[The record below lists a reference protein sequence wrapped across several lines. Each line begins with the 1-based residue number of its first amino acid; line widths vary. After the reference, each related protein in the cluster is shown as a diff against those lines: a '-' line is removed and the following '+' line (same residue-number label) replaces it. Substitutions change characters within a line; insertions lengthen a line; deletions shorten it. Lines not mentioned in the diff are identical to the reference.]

1 MNVTPPDITAIQTH
15 SARTLR
21 DIILV
26 PVNLVLPGT
35 VLIVQVSFNDEN
47 STVILTFQILKLDLS
62 NKYLLLAIP
71 MTPSNVSKYY
81 FHYRSKIRV
90 NIILYVLVIKDSE
103 KYFKA

>member
-1 MNVTPPDITAIQTH
+1 MNVTSPDITAIQTH

>member
-1 MNVTPPDITAIQTH
+1 MNVTPPGITAIQTH

-62 NKYLLLAIP
+62 NK
-71 MTPSNVSKYY
+71 
-81 FHYRSKIRV
+81 
-90 NIILYVLVIKDSE
+90 
-103 KYFKA
+103 

>member
-1 MNVTPPDITAIQTH
+1 MNVTSPDITAIQTH

-81 FHYRSKIRV
+81 FHYWSKIRV

>member
-35 VLIVQVSFNDEN
+35 VLIVQVSFKYEI
-47 STVILTFQILKLDLS
+47 STVILTFQILKWDLS
-62 NKYLLLAIP
+62 NK
-71 MTPSNVSKYY
+71 
-81 FHYRSKIRV
+81 
-90 NIILYVLVIKDSE
+90 
-103 KYFKA
+103 

>member
-47 STVILTFQILKLDLS
+47 SQVILTFK
-62 NKYLLLAIP
+62 
-71 MTPSNVSKYY
+71 
-81 FHYRSKIRV
+81 F
-90 NIILYVLVIKDSE
+90 
-103 KYFKA
+103 

>member
-81 FHYRSKIRV
+81 FHYWSKIRV
-90 NIILYVLVIKDSE
+90 NIILYVLVIKYSE